1 MLATDPN
8 ENNSQVPKKTQY
20 NANKEQG
27 MTNHL
32 WSPERLAKPA
42 LTPRRNHLSPASPNP
57 PLSASVCRWRQL
69 SPDPRRTPQYT
80 SETVFLVVLRMAL
93 CYSVITVYIYIY
105 IYILWTCIYSNPQI
119 QYRFAFCPQTPWNHP
134 IYHRN
139 RFAWTQTKCLWGK
152 LLWEILIAGM
162 FVTSS

>member
-105 IYILWTCIYSNPQI
+105 IYEHVYIAIPKSNIDLHSVPKPHEII
-119 QYRFAFCPQTPWNHP
+119 QYITG
-134 IYHRN
+134 
-139 RFAWTQTKCLWGK
+139 TG
-152 LLWEILIAGM
+152 LLELKPSVFGANCCEKSWLQGC
-162 FVTSS
+162 S